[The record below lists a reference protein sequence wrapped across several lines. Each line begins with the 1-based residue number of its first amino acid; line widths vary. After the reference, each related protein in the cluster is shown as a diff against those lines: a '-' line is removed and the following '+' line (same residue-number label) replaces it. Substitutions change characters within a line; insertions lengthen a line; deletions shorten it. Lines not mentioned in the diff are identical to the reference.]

1 MRVSEY
7 RRILRGAVLAATLSV
22 AAAILPGVA
31 SAQERTEPGTTTPG
45 TTQTYPMEEREGGS
59 DWGWIGLLG
68 LAGLLGLRGRH
79 GHERVRHTER
89 HVNTSTTP
97 PHVDTTTTTR
107 RPMP

>member
-1 MRVSEY
+1 MRVSEF
-7 RRILRGAVLAATLSV
+7 RRILQGAALAATLSV
-22 AAAILPGVA
+22 AAAILPGA
-31 SAQERTEPGTTTPG
+31 AAAQTRTEPGTTEPG
-45 TTQTYPMEEREGGS
+45 MTQTYPVEERSGT

-89 HVNTSTTP
+89 HVDTSTNP
-97 PHVDTTTTTR
+97 PHIDTTTTTR